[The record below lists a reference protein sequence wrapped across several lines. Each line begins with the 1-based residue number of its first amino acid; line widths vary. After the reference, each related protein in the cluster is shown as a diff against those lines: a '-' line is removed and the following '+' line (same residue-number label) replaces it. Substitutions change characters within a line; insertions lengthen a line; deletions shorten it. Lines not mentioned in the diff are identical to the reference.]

1 MAQVWICIAALA
13 AVAGSA
19 HAEPRCTQPYA
30 PVIKAS
36 GPATAQELAT
46 LREDVKSFMAASD
59 IYQQCV
65 LSRGG
70 ANDIR
75 ISANQ
80 AQKVRVGQQF
90 NEFVRAYRKA
100 NPS

>member
-1 MAQVWICIAALA
+1 MARVWICIAALV
-13 AVAGSA
+13 AVSAPA
-19 HAEPRCTQPYA
+19 HAEPRCAQPYA

-36 GPATAQELAT
+36 SSATAQEMAA

-70 ANDIR
+70 SNDIR

>member
-1 MAQVWICIAALA
+1 MARVWICVAALV
-13 AVAGSA
+13 AVSGPA
-19 HAEPRCTQPYA
+19 HAEPRCAQPYA

-36 GPATAQELAT
+36 SSATAQEMAA

-70 ANDIR
+70 SNDIR

>member
-1 MAQVWICIAALA
+1 MTRVWICIGALL
-13 AVAGSA
+13 AVAGPA
-19 HAEPRCTQPYA
+19 AAEPRCAQPYA

-36 GPATAQELAT
+36 ASATAQEMAA
-46 LREDVKSFMAASD
+46 LREDVRSFMAASD

-70 ANDIR
+70 ASDIR
-75 ISANQ
+75 LSANQ

-90 NEFVRAYRKA
+90 NEVVRAYRKA